1 VRARV
6 LLICASSESETQN
19 WQHFKSSMKWA
30 LAIASAALKRAKIE
44 MQPLARRPPA
54 RLAFG
59 AVAREILMQK
69 AIPTTVRDGAHPVR
83 RSALMNHLRR
93 IRSKQS
99 NGIASRHDF
108 FRPSGLFLFEDLIVS
123 VSSLL

>member
-1 VRARV
+1 
-6 LLICASSESETQN
+6 
-19 WQHFKSSMKWA
+19 
-30 LAIASAALKRAKIE
+30 
-44 MQPLARRPPA
+44 MQPLAARPPA

-69 AIPTTVRDGAHPVR
+69 ASIPTTVRDGAHPVR

-108 FRPSGLFLFEDLIVS
+108 FRNSGLFLFEDLIVS